1 MKHGVAGFQSGCRCV
16 KCFTDETQRAQ
27 EIAEAQLRYWEPIN
41 DAADESW
48 TSRWRLR
55 TSQRSNVRSW
65 ASEDIA
71 LARDRSIPA
80 RKVAARLG
88 RTLSAVNAMR
98 YRPAQLQDDDPTD
111 PTSTVV
117 DSTEEGHEPR
127 DKDRLIMEIPGP
139 TQTACAMSMTLP
151 THEGS
156 IQQMT
161 AGPHDDQQLP

>member
-98 YRPAQLQDDDPTD
+98 YRPAQLQDDDPIS
-111 PTSTVV
+111 PVANPS
-117 DSTEEGHEPR
+117 EEGHESR
-127 DKDRLIMEIPGP
+127 DKHRLIMEIPGP
-139 TQTACAMSMTLP
+139 ASTTCAMSMTLP

-161 AGPHDDQQLP
+161 TAPYDDQQLP

>member
-98 YRPAQLQDDDPTD
+98 YRPAQLQDDDPIS
-111 PTSTVV
+111 PVA
-117 DSTEEGHEPR
+117 DSSEEGHESR
-127 DKDRLIMEIPGP
+127 DKHRLIMEIPGTAP
-139 TQTACAMSMTLP
+139 TICAMSMTLP

-156 IQQMT
+156 TQQMT
-161 AGPHDDQQLP
+161 TAPHDDQQLP

>member
-27 EIAEAQLRYWEPIN
+27 DIAEAQFRYWEPIN
-41 DAADESW
+41 EAADESW

-55 TSQRSNVRSW
+55 TPQRSNVRSW
-65 ASEDIA
+65 ASHEIA

-98 YRPAQLQDDDPTD
+98 YRPVEQGEPEPIESIDAAAVFTD
-111 PTSTVV
+111 GTHQPNDEHS
-117 DSTEEGHEPR
+117 
-127 DKDRLIMEIPGP
+127 LIMEIPTPLPPEENP
-139 TQTACAMSMTLP
+139 TAADTFDKQKLP
-151 THEGS
+151 
-156 IQQMT
+156 
-161 AGPHDDQQLP
+161 